1 MVLITPFPIVSD
13 PDPWGQGFLV
23 TQKPVLPHPVISLK
37 KMGEQDCFLLSFDL
51 SLCSRGQHPLTTVR
65 SCRVLCEAQAGGGRC
80 GTRLLL
86 CFSPASECLGAQA
99 LPAAAPGTPAAG
111 TRAAP
116 FVCPLPALP
125 LTASSLCRV
134 HRIKHE
140 VGFTAESRVHLQLP
154 PSSGVHRPSAVTSPS
169 GLVVPLSNPGYGLTP
184 PHPPFRFQTLEL

>member
-1 MVLITPFPIVSD
+1 MTFFSPCWKGSAQARWADRPSSL
-13 PDPWGQGFLV
+13 
-23 TQKPVLPHPVISLK
+23 LP
-37 KMGEQDCFLLSFDL
+37 EL
-51 SLCSRGQHPLTTVR
+51 SLLPRRHRQRPLATVR

-80 GTRLLL
+80 GTQLLL
-86 CFSPASECLGAQA
+86 CFSPVSACLGAQA

-125 LTASSLCRV
+125 LTASSLCCV

-140 VGFTAESRVHLQLP
+140 VGVTAESGVHLQLP

-169 GLVVPLSNPGYGLTP
+169 GLVVPLLNPGYGLTP
-184 PHPPFRFQTLEL
+184 PPPPFRFQTLEV